1 MHNVKESQGRS
12 GNVPL
17 WIGWIVSFGLEP
29 INGGANETT
38 AVNHIQVIG
47 AGPFVDKFTSTEIA
61 LSLASKCRKCLS
73 EQVGDRRK
81 TKVHGTG

>member
-47 AGPFVDKFTSTEIA
+47 AGLVDKFIEIA
-61 LSLASKCRKCLS
+61 VEIPEPSLPSVEANVYPSATG
-73 EQVGDRRK
+73 E
-81 TKVHGTG
+81 VHGT